1 MSFKSAFTPHSLWR
15 LRRLSCRR
23 QHSVPAGEGGA
34 ADARRG
40 VGGEGCAAAALR
52 WAAAN
57 AQRCHLVMRDAFA
70 GSVLRRGTRKLRHML
85 SRCDRVPVCCPESA
99 QRVNDIDPFGRR
111 RELVQ
116 RAYSAT
122 ASDGDKSRRMPPLG
136 SALRTSSFPAALV
149 GMTLIPAEPSE
160 RNARCVV
167 ASESRNDTLDR
178 YYLTLCRWRLNT
190 TRLCAHP
197 FPYQW

>member
-99 QRVNDIDPFGRR
+99 QRVNDIDPFGLR

-122 ASDGDKSRRMPPLG
+122 GWRQ
-136 SALRTSSFPAALV
+136 
-149 GMTLIPAEPSE
+149 EPSD
-160 RNARCVV
+160 AAVG
-167 ASESRNDTLDR
+167 
-178 YYLTLCRWRLNT
+178 LCT
-190 TRLCAHP
+190 ADFFFPGCTRRHDFDPGRAKRAQRALCCRQRVP
-197 FPYQW
+197 G